1 MSTPLVPSDKLR
13 KEDDSGAAAEAQ
25 YRKVVGSLVYLNAT
39 RPDIIDWSGSE
50 DVMSSTSGYA
60 FTFGSGMFSWASVKQ
75 HCIALSTAEAENI
88 NAEQV
93 ADIFTKAL
101 AKGHFNHLRELLG
114 VKSVHNLKGSV
125 GL

>member
-88 NAEQV
+88 NA
-93 ADIFTKAL
+93 AKATT
-101 AKGHFNHLRELLG
+101 
-114 VKSVHNLKGSV
+114 
-125 GL
+125 